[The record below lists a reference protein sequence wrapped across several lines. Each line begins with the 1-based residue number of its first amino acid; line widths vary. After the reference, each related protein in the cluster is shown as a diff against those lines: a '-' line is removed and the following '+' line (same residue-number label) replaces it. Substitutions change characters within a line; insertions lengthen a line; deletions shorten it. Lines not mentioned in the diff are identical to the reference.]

1 MHLLV
6 VGTNGLL
13 GSNVVSAGHRRNW
26 DVSGTYH
33 LTQPNFDIPLEQFD
47 LRTHDR
53 FDGILDEHEPDVVV
67 NCAAMTDVDGCET
80 DPERAH
86 VLNGEAP
93 GALAAA
99 CEGRGID
106 FVHIS
111 TDYVFDG
118 SERDP
123 YEEPAETN
131 PIQEYG
137 ASKAAGERAVR
148 NESDSA
154 LMARL
159 SFVWGVHRNTGNLT
173 GFPAWVRDQLAATET
188 VPLFTDQRV
197 TPTRAG
203 QAAETLL
210 ELIERD
216 ATGLYHV
223 ACRSCVSPYEFGA
236 LLAEYSD
243 GGPELLAEGSMEGVD
258 REAPRPSYT
267 CLDVEKLETTLERS
281 QPTLREELDTDTVHD
296 SL

>member
-33 LTQPNFDIPLEQFD
+33 STRPDFDVSLEQFD
-47 LRTHDR
+47 LQDHDR
-53 FDGILDEHEPDVVV
+53 FDGILDAHEPDVVV
-67 NCAAMTDVDGCET
+67 NCAAMTDVDACET

-86 VLNGEAP
+86 VLNAEAP
-93 GALAAA
+93 GTLAAA

-118 SERDP
+118 SRSDP
-123 YEEPAETN
+123 YEESAETN

-148 NESDSA
+148 NESDDT
-154 LMARL
+154 LLARL
-159 SFVWGVHRNTGNLT
+159 SFVWGVHRSTGDLT
-173 GFPAWVRDQLAATET
+173 GFPAWVRDQLASNET

-216 ATGLYHV
+216 AIGLYHL

-243 GGPELLAEGSMEGVD
+243 SRPKLLAEGSMEDVD
-258 REAPRPSYT
+258 REAARPSYT

-281 QPTLREELDTDTVHD
+281 QPTLREELESDAVQDR
-296 SL
+296 L